1 MPDHTSNGMQ
11 CNEFEVLLTDAL
23 DGVLT
28 GARLDRFQAHA
39 RICSACGPLLAEAE
53 AGRNWLKGLTEAEPP
68 ASLVTNILASTTGVD
83 TQRLRAHAGS
93 PQPRIS
99 WWEHVQASLVEG
111 MLEPIWATVRQP
123 RFAMSFGMAFFALS
137 VGLTVAGVKPND
149 LRQISL
155 RPSAI
160 RHTYYATQAKVV
172 HYYENVRIVYE
183 VESRVREIKRTV
195 APAESGLRQ
204 SRPAKPKD
212 DKNDTTQQ
220 PEQKQER
227 NYSQT
232 DSHLILASAPLGPP
246 LFDSSNLD
254 WSNPDPSNL
263 DPSNP
268 DLPVVSVSTYRR
280 FV

>member
-1 MPDHTSNGMQ
+1 MQ
-11 CNEFEVLLTDAL
+11 CNEFELVLTDAI

-28 GARLDRFQAHA
+28 GTGLDRFQAHA
-39 RICSACGPLLAEAE
+39 RVCKACGPLFAEAE
-53 AGRNWLKGLTEAEPP
+53 AGRNWLKGLTEVEPP

-83 TQRLRAHAGS
+83 TQRLRVSARS

-99 WWEHVQASLVEG
+99 WWEHVQASVSG
-111 MLEPIWATVRQP
+111 ALEPIWATVRQP

-137 VGLTVAGVKPND
+137 VALTVAGVKPTD

-160 RHTYYATQAKVV
+160 RHTYYATQARVV
-172 HYYENVRIVYE
+172 HYYTNVRVFYE
-183 VESRVREIKRTV
+183 VESRVRELKRDFT
-195 APAESGLRQ
+195 PAEPGRKESQ
-204 SRPAKPKD
+204 PAKQKD

-227 NYSQT
+227 NYSQIN
-232 DSHLILASAPLGPP
+232 DQLILASAPVGPSP
-246 LFDSSNLD
+246 SVFD
-254 WSNPDPSNL
+254 WSNP

-268 DLPVVSVSTYRR
+268 DLPVVSVTTDRR